1 MNIIVEGRRHVHII
15 MEWVSESEYIHSTT
29 NQPHKKK
36 QKVIMNS

>member
-29 NQPHKKK
+29 NQPTP
-36 QKVIMNS
+36 QEETEGDNE